1 LIIFNIPSVLGAL
14 SLFTDRPKDIDY
26 NKRGKQMY
34 LVGYTK
40 AVFMLFV
47 LIYFSYKIEDYQRA
61 NINDEEKVQ
70 YFERLKVLCQ
80 INLLCD
86 LVYSILGVFVL
97 RLTQAIIR
105 YLGEREDMNISFSA
119 LGDFTTSRLTNTKIE
134 MRSFRE

>member
-1 LIIFNIPSVLGAL
+1 
-14 SLFTDRPKDIDY
+14 
-26 NKRGKQMY
+26 MY
-34 LVGYTK
+34 MVGYTK

-47 LIYFSYKIEDYQRA
+47 LIFFSYKIEDFQRA
-61 NINDEEKVQ
+61 NIDDEEKVQ

-105 YLGEREDMNISFSA
+105 FLGEREEMNISLSV
-119 LGDFTTSRLTNTKIE
+119 LGDFTTTRLTNTKIE